1 MKIESI
7 TDVAQRLIEAIDKYT
22 NNDNHSEHVM
32 IKNIVTELDELRL
45 WIKDGILE
53 KRTTN

>member
-22 NNDNHSEHVM
+22 NDESECLFVD
-32 IKNIVTELDELRL
+32 IKDIEHELGELTS
-45 WIKDGILE
+45 WVEDGILE
-53 KRTTN
+53 KRTTA